1 MTAKEIR
8 EEVTNMLKYSKT
20 LIVAIALALSFVPMV
35 SAQETRARPRQVS
48 TPPAEA
54 TVAINEQFA
63 NSFLDAIFE
72 NLKEPSVSLNRGSV
86 EYGCASVATLKRE
99 VGGIRTNVRFQ
110 NGRIAAPLAF
120 AGSYYSSLLGC
131 IQFSGWANT
140 TINLE
145 YDRSRQ
151 ALVGRVKIEEIT
163 LPNIPSLASGALLGV
178 VQAAI
183 DNRYNPFN
191 VLTLEQI
198 SSRVAIAPA
207 GGALRLRA
215 KEIRPEITPGSV
227 KLYVIYEFVKAV

>member
-1 MTAKEIR
+1 M
-8 EEVTNMLKYSKT
+8 
-20 LIVAIALALSFVPMV
+20 ALALFVAPII
-35 SAQETRARPRQVS
+35 SAQESAARRRQVS

-63 NSFLDAIFE
+63 NSFLDAIFD
-72 NLKEPSVSLNRGSV
+72 NLKEPSVSLNRSGSV

-110 NGRIAAPLAF
+110 SGRISAPLAF

-145 YDRSRQ
+145 FDRGRQ

-163 LPNIPSLASGALLGV
+163 LPNIPSLASGALLGL
-178 VQAAI
+178 VQTAI
-183 DNRYNPFN
+183 ENRYNPFN
-191 VLTLEQI
+191 VLTLEQL
-198 SSRVAIAPA
+198 SSRVAIPPA

-215 KEIRPEITPGSV
+215 KEIRPEITPGSLRLHLV
-227 KLYVIYEFVKAV
+227 YEFVSAV

>member
-1 MTAKEIR
+1 
-8 EEVTNMLKYSKT
+8 MLKYSKNV
-20 LIVAIALALSFVPMV
+20 IAAIAFALLIAPIA

-63 NSFLDAIFE
+63 NSFLDAIFD
-72 NLKEPSVSLNRGSV
+72 NLKEPSVSLNRSGSA
-86 EYGCASVATLKRE
+86 EYGCVSVATLKRE

-110 NGRIAAPLAF
+110 SGRISAPLAF

-145 YDRSRQ
+145 FDRSRQ

-178 VQAAI
+178 VQTAI

-215 KEIRPEITPGSV
+215 KEIRPEITPGTL
-227 KLYVIYEFVKAV
+227 KLYLVYEFVSAV